1 MSATTSVLIVTKIF
15 MQTKIA
21 KRDSNLIPEIA
32 QRLQAGEV
40 IILPTDTVYA
50 FVADAYNL
58 DAVNR
63 LKKLKKLNHPQPMAL
78 FSRQET
84 ANQVVVVNNAAARMM
99 KHFPYPVT
107 MIMQAKNTLPETV
120 TNGFKNVFVTCP
132 DSFIYDLIAGVSN
145 PMVCASVTV
154 STSVKATNFDMA
166 VRFFDEKVSLIVDG
180 GKSKYGQSSTLVDF
194 TVEVPTILTFGTV
207 SVDDLRP
214 IIPEIVL
221 PSHLMK

>member
-1 MSATTSVLIVTKIF
+1 MSVINSVLNVTKLF

-21 KRDSNLIPEIA
+21 KRDSSLIPEIA

-50 FVADAYNL
+50 FVVDAYNR

-63 LKKLKKLNHPQPMAL
+63 LKKLKNLERPQPMAL
-78 FSRQET
+78 FCRQEM
-84 ANQVVVVNNAAARMM
+84 ADEVVVVNRAARQLM

-107 MIMQAKNTLPETV
+107 MIMQAKNTLSEAV
-120 TNGFKNVFVTCP
+120 TSGFKNVFVVCP
-132 DSFIYDLIAGVSN
+132 DRFIYDLILNVPT
-145 PMVCASVTV
+145 PMACAPVTV
-154 STSVKATNFDMA
+154 STEIKAKTCDMA
-166 VRFFDEKVSLIVDG
+166 VRFFKEKVPLIVDG
-180 GKSKYGQSSTLVDF
+180 GKTKYGQSGTLVDF
-194 TVEVPTILTFGTV
+194 TVEMPTILTFGTV

-214 IIPEIVL
+214 IIPDIVL

>member
-1 MSATTSVLIVTKIF
+1 MK
-15 MQTKIA
+15 TKIA
-21 KRDSNLIPEIA
+21 KRDSSLIPEIT

-50 FVADAYNL
+50 FVADAYNSN
-58 DAVNR
+58 AINR
-63 LKKLKKLNHPQPMAL
+63 IKKLKQFSHLQPMAL
-78 FSRQET
+78 FSRQEK
-84 ANQVVVVNNAAARMM
+84 AEEIVVVNRAAKQLM

-107 MIMQAKNTLPETV
+107 MIMPAKNTLPETV
-120 TNGFKNVFVTCP
+120 TNGFKNVFIVCP
-132 DSFIYDLIAGVSN
+132 DRFIYDLIPAVSN
-145 PMVCASVTV
+145 PLVCAPVTV
-154 STSVKATNFDMA
+154 STGVKATTFDMA
-166 VRFFDEKVSLIVDG
+166 VRFYEDKVPLIVDG
-180 GKSKYGQSSTLVDF
+180 GKSKYGQSGTLVDF